1 MVLFELEKQ
10 SRLNVDN
17 LNVIIDNLPKLGKET
32 INRIFNSNSE
42 MIANYA
48 PQLISVVA
56 NLDKKEAIETI
67 EKVEHIFS
75 QDNLPTFMRMYKY
88 FELVVDKDNGN
99 LLNQI
104 SSGQKIDMSPVL
116 SSTKNAE
123 LSKRIIFSDLMK
135 ISMDSNN
142 KSLRKFVDRLEKGNE
157 VYVKFVKMVEQ

>member
-56 NLDKKEAIETI
+56 NLDKK
-67 EKVEHIFS
+67 K
-75 QDNLPTFMRMYKY
+75 L
-88 FELVVDKDNGN
+88 
-99 LLNQI
+99 
-104 SSGQKIDMSPVL
+104 
-116 SSTKNAE
+116 
-123 LSKRIIFSDLMK
+123 
-135 ISMDSNN
+135 
-142 KSLRKFVDRLEKGNE
+142 
-157 VYVKFVKMVEQ
+157 